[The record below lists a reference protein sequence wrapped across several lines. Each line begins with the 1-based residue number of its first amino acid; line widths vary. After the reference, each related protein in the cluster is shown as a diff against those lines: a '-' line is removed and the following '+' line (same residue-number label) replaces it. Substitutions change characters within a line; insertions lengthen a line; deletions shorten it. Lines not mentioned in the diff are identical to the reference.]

1 MTSDLVI
8 KAVYCLR
15 DGKVMGGPYRLSHTR
30 TFGTPSSPPLSE
42 RLIEDASNAEFS
54 FEGASCIAAVR
65 GRSHFEIRDP

>member
-30 TFGTPSSPPLSE
+30 TFGPTSPPLSE
-42 RLIEDASNAEFS
+42 RLIEDAKANLLRERLASPP
-54 FEGASCIAAVR
+54 FEGIT
-65 GRSHFEIRDP
+65 FEIRDP